1 MSTFL
6 SSARGSPT
14 KPPQPPSSTNTT
26 QSNPSALNFAAAAT
40 SSFSMGFKS
49 SGFQGLS
56 LPLHTVAQQPL
67 LGGSSSTTTSTIM
80 DHHDH
85 GGSHVYHQ
93 NSSRSSTSSTT
104 SSSPPSHGSS
114 FTQPSMN
121 FGFIESTSKSS
132 TTNNNTQQQ
141 AILLKSNN
149 SNNNQRPPSN
159 LFFSQASPNSSS
171 NSPTN
176 SSTANKTSYPE
187 NDLEFLRQQIEET
200 KEKYETFRKGFL
212 IERNQRLKTVHDLYK
227 FTKKMEVLQ
236 KQLFEKDSALLV
248 LTTENVKLK
257 EEIYEIQKF
266 GGSNGAS
273 TSNSVTPSSQA
284 NNQSNS
290 NTSSNNNNTNG
301 ESKKRQGFLFTK
313 RRNLSSDAAD
323 TTNNASSNSENKNEF
338 GVTDSP
344 SKINNESKLDAI
356 QEMKHWRELYR
367 KTQNDLKKREKQI
380 SDLQSQEHVQKQM
393 LQEIQSKYRS
403 VEVTLSKHQETIN
416 TLKSELFEK
425 EQLSMKA
432 LNDNDFLQQQLTMER
447 TEHQRWKDEFLENY
461 KNLEETATSLKNEIE
476 RKDLDLRRLTEK
488 CMELKEQLNSVRLQ
502 IRKFK
507 CKRISHG
514 GLASK
519 FGLGSSTKHDAAI
532 ILHKNPKN
540 GLLWVDI
547 KLRSGKDD
555 NLDLNNAIHSNM
567 VQSHPLTSITDIV
580 PDVHDSKRF
589 SIYFFS
595 NATASPSKNTPNAVV
610 ETFECSSES
619 ERTEIMQGIQE
630 FISIAAQSN

>member
-1 MSTFL
+1 MS

-14 KPPQPPSSTNTT
+14 KPPPSSSSSSTT
-26 QSNPSALNFAAAAT
+26 TTTTSMVNPTTLNFAAST

-56 LPLHTVAQQPL
+56 LPFNSVVAQQPL
-67 LGGSSSTTTSTIM
+67 LGGGSSIISTDPNDPNSQYHSN
-80 DHHDH
+80 HH
-85 GGSHVYHQ
+85 HQ
-93 NSSRSSTSSTT
+93 NSSRSSNSSSTP
-104 SSSPPSHGSS
+104 SSSPPP
-114 FTQPSMN
+114 TMN
-121 FGFIESTSKSS
+121 FGFIESISTKSS
-132 TTNNNTQQQ
+132 AVNSNN
-141 AILLKSNN
+141 KSNN
-149 SNNNQRPPSN
+149 PPQKPSSN
-159 LFFSQASPNSSS
+159 LFSSNNHHDRDSSPNSSL
-171 NSPTN
+171 N
-176 SSTANKTSYPE
+176 SSSNATTNKMSSHHE
-187 NDLEFLRQQIEET
+187 NELEFLKQQIEET

-266 GGSNGAS
+266 GGSNSTS
-273 TSNSVTPSSQA
+273 TSNSVTPSAQA
-284 NNQSNS
+284 NQTNS
-290 NTSSNNNNTNG
+290 TISSNNSNG
-301 ESKKRQGFLFTK
+301 EGKKRQGFLFTK

-323 TTNNASSNSENKNEF
+323 TTNNSSSNSENNKNEF

-344 SKINNESKLDAI
+344 SKINNNESKLDAI

-403 VEVTLSKHQETIN
+403 IEATLSKHQDQLN
-416 TLKSELFEK
+416 SLKSELFEK
-425 EQLSMKA
+425 EQLSMRL
-432 LNDNDFLQQQLTMER
+432 LNENEFLQHQLTMER
-447 TEHQRWKDEFLENY
+447 TENQRWKDEFLENY
-461 KNLEETATSLKNEIE
+461 KNLEQTASSLNSEIE
-476 RKDLDLRRLTEK
+476 RKDLDLRRLSEK

-507 CKRISHG
+507 CKRISQG

-519 FGLGSSTKHDAAI
+519 FGLGSATKQDAAI
-532 ILHKNPKN
+532 ILHKNPRN

-547 KLRSGKDD
+547 KLRSKDD

-567 VQSHPLTSITDIV
+567 MQSHPLTSITDIV

-595 NATASPSKNTPNAVV
+595 NATASPSKNTPNAVI